1 MRHEDERKA
10 EQNKQGGIVAVLGV
24 DEEPLEHDEYQDE
37 EDDEFESQK
46 EIVELEILQRAN
58 LAYDRLTKHLQELV
72 SKQLLEERQEGD
84 SRYYVLTPKGLEF
97 IDNVRKAEAFVKGFG
112 ISL

>member
-1 MRHEDERKA
+1 MVQPEKARSTLKTYLDILVTARDEGRAK
-10 EQNKQGGIVAVLGV
+10 
-24 DEEPLEHDEYQDE
+24 PTR
-37 EDDEFESQK
+37 
-46 EIVELEILQRAN
+46 ILQRAN
-58 LAYDRLTKHLQELV
+58 LAYDRMDRHLQELV
-72 SKQLLEERQEGD
+72 SKQLLEERQEAD

>member
-1 MRHEDERKA
+1 MVQPERPRSTLKIYLDILVTVRDEGRAKPTR
-10 EQNKQGGIVAVLGV
+10 VL
-24 DEEPLEHDEYQDE
+24 
-37 EDDEFESQK
+37 QK
-46 EIVELEILQRAN
+46 AN
-58 LAYDRLTKHLQELV
+58 LAYDRLNRHLQELV
-72 SKQLLEERQEGD
+72 SKQLLEERQMEE

>member
-1 MRHEDERKA
+1 LVQPEKARSTLKTYLDILITVRDEGQAKPTR
-10 EQNKQGGIVAVLGV
+10 
-24 DEEPLEHDEYQDE
+24 
-37 EDDEFESQK
+37 
-46 EIVELEILQRAN
+46 ILQKAN
-58 LAYDRLTKHLQELV
+58 LAYDRLNRHLQELV

-112 ISL
+112 IAL

>member
-1 MRHEDERKA
+1 LVQPEKARSTLKTYLDILVTVRDEGQAKPTR
-10 EQNKQGGIVAVLGV
+10 
-24 DEEPLEHDEYQDE
+24 
-37 EDDEFESQK
+37 
-46 EIVELEILQRAN
+46 ILQKAN
-58 LAYDRLTKHLQELV
+58 LAYDRLNRHLQELV

-112 ISL
+112 IAL

>member
-1 MRHEDERKA
+1 LVQPEKARSTLKIYLDILVTVRDERQAK
-10 EQNKQGGIVAVLGV
+10 
-24 DEEPLEHDEYQDE
+24 PTR
-37 EDDEFESQK
+37 
-46 EIVELEILQRAN
+46 ILQRAN
-58 LAYDRLTKHLQELV
+58 LAYDRLNRHLQELV
-72 SKQLLEERQEGD
+72 SKQLLDERQEGD

>member
-1 MRHEDERKA
+1 MVQPEKARSTLKIYLDILVTVRDEGHAKPTH
-10 EQNKQGGIVAVLGV
+10 V
-24 DEEPLEHDEYQDE
+24 
-37 EDDEFESQK
+37 
-46 EIVELEILQRAN
+46 LQRAN
-58 LAYDRLTKHLQELV
+58 LAYDRLNRHLQDLV
-72 SKQLLEERQEGD
+72 SKQLLEERQEDD